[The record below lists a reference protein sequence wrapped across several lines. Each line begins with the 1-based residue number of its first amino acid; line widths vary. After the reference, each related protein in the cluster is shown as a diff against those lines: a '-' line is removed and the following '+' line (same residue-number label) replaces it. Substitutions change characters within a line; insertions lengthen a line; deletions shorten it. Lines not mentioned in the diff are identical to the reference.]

1 MSESFAVR
9 DSQVTE
15 PWPVNHRVKGC
26 MEILR
31 YVLMGRG
38 RVLLLH
44 VYLLPQNVNVSVAR
58 RCCEPQG
65 CEQYPKEGRVCHSR
79 LPFLYC

>member
-9 DSQVTE
+9 DSQITE
-15 PWPVNHRVKGC
+15 PWPMNHRVKGC

-31 YVLMGRG
+31 CVLMGRE
-38 RVLLLH
+38 RVLFLH
-44 VYLLPQNVNVSVAR
+44 VYLLPQNVNVS
-58 RCCEPQG
+58 QG
-65 CEQYPKEGRVCHSR
+65 AAVNHMDVSSALEKAECHSR